1 MNKGMRNFLILIAA
15 FFTLAIFIG
24 ASNDDVKPAEKKTVS
39 TREKY
44 EMIKQGDSSTGEGG
58 SSEKEVISLLGEP
71 ENEANA
77 QIKINGKMYNTS
89 VVTWITKDF
98 ETIVI
103 TFRNDGVV
111 SKSFTK

>member
-1 MNKGMRNFLILIAA
+1 MNKGVRNFFIAIGAFVVLAA
-15 FFTLAIFIG
+15 FMG
-24 ASNDDVKPAEKKTVS
+24 MSNNDVEPVEKKIVS

-77 QIKINGKMYNTS
+77 QIKINGKLYNTS